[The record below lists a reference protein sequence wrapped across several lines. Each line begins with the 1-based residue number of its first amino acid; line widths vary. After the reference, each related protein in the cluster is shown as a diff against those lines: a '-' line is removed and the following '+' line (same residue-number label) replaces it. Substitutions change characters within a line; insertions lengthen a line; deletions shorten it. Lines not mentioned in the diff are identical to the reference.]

1 MARKSKAQRKERRK
15 KILTKVRKG
24 GKLIM
29 KVGMVPSRA
38 AFISA
43 VSLNLFNL
51 ATRLTQ
57 LAAKNPN
64 AVTKFWENFG
74 GDMKKLNKAIIKGLS
89 VKRKKEERK
98 AKKRGSEVSGHDS
111 EIGSVSAGA
120 IIAAALPIVT
130 AVLKAF
136 NSNKSD
142 KAGDD
147 KHDKANVEKLK
158 KTLRENSTDKI
169 LDSKADPEE
178 TAVSGLMENKPL
190 LIGGGLAVLLGAYLL
205 MKKK

>member
-29 KVGMVPSRA
+29 KVGMVPTRA

-57 LAAKNPN
+57 LAGKNPN

-98 AKKRGSEVSGHDS
+98 AKKRGSVSGNDA
-111 EIGSVSAGA
+111 EIGSVTAGA
-120 IIAAALPIVT
+120 VIAIALPIVT
-130 AVLKAF
+130 AVLKLFTA
-136 NSNKSD
+136 NKSD
-142 KAGDD
+142 KPGDN
-147 KHDKANVEKLK
+147 KHDAQNVKTLK
-158 KTLRENSTDKI
+158 KTLIENSPDKI
-169 LDSKADPEE
+169 LDSTTSEDAE
-178 TAVSGLMENKPL
+178 VSGIMDNKPL
-190 LIGGGLAVLLGAYLL
+190 LIGGAFALAVAGYFLLN
-205 MKKK
+205 KKK

>member
-1 MARKSKAQRKERRK
+1 MMR
-15 KILTKVRKG
+15 
-24 GKLIM
+24 
-29 KVGMVPSRA
+29 VGMVPTRG

-57 LAAKNPN
+57 LGEKNP
-64 AVTKFWENFG
+64 AALTKFWENFG
-74 GDMKKLNKAIIKGLS
+74 GKMKGLNKAILKGLS
-89 VKRKKEERK
+89 VKRKKAERK
-98 AKKRGSEVSGHDS
+98 AKKRGSEVSGDS
-111 EIGSVSAGA
+111 EIGSVTAGA
-120 IIAAALPIVT
+120 VIAVALPIVT
-130 AVLKAF
+130 AVLKLF
-136 NSNKSD
+136 SSNKSD

-178 TAVSGLMENKPL
+178 SAVSGLMENKPL

>member
-29 KVGMVPSRA
+29 KVGMVPTRA

-98 AKKRGSEVSGHDS
+98 AKKRGSVSGHDA
-111 EIGSVSAGA
+111 EIGSVTAGA
-120 IIAAALPIVT
+120 VIAIALPIVT
-130 AVLKAF
+130 AVLKLFSA
-136 NSNKSD
+136 NKSD
-142 KAGDD
+142 KAGDN
-147 KHDKANVEKLK
+147 KHDKENVKTLK
-158 KTLRENSTDKI
+158 KTLIENSPDKI
-169 LDSKADPEE
+169 LDSASGEE
-178 TAVSGLMENKPL
+178 AEVNGIMDNKPL
-190 LIGGGLAVLLGAYLL
+190 LIGGAFALAVAGYFLLH
-205 MKKK
+205 KKK

>member
-29 KVGMVPSRA
+29 KVGMVPTRA

-74 GDMKKLNKAIIKGLS
+74 GDMKKLNKAILKGLS
-89 VKRKKEERK
+89 VKRKKAERK
-98 AKKRGSEVSGHDS
+98 AKKRGSEVSGDS
-111 EIGSVSAGA
+111 EIGSVTAGA
-120 IIAAALPIVT
+120 VIAVALPIVT
-130 AVLKAF
+130 AVLKLF
-136 NSNKSD
+136 SSNKSD

-178 TAVSGLMENKPL
+178 SAVSGLMENKPL

>member
-24 GKLIM
+24 GKLM
-29 KVGMVPSRA
+29 MRVGMVPTRG

-57 LAAKNPN
+57 LGEKNP
-64 AVTKFWENFG
+64 AALTKFWENFG
-74 GDMKKLNKAIIKGLS
+74 GKMKGLNKAILKGLS
-89 VKRKKEERK
+89 VKRKKAERK
-98 AKKRGSEVSGHDS
+98 AKKRGSEVSGDS
-111 EIGSVSAGA
+111 EIGSVTAGA
-120 IIAAALPIVT
+120 VIAVALPIVT
-130 AVLKAF
+130 AVLKLF
-136 NSNKSD
+136 SSNKSD
-142 KAGDD
+142 KSGDD

-178 TAVSGLMENKPL
+178 SAVSGLMENKPL

>member
-15 KILTKVRKG
+15 KILQKVRKG

-29 KVGMVPSRA
+29 KVGMVPTRG

-57 LAAKNPN
+57 LKEKNPA
-64 AVTKFWENFG
+64 AVPKFWENFG
-74 GDMKKLNKAIIKGLS
+74 GEMKKLDKAILKGLS
-89 VKRKKEERK
+89 VKRKKAERK
-98 AKKRGSEVSGHDS
+98 AKRKGTEVSGDS
-111 EIGSVSAGA
+111 EIGSVTAGA
-120 IIAAALPIVT
+120 VIAIALPIVT
-130 AVLKAF
+130 AVLKLF
-136 NSNKSD
+136 SSNKSD

-147 KHDKANVEKLK
+147 KHDKANVNKLK

-178 TAVSGLMENKPL
+178 AEVSGIMENKPL
-190 LIGGGLAVLLGAYLL
+190 LIGGAIAVLLGGYLL

>member
-1 MARKSKAQRKERRK
+1 MARKSRAQKKERRK
-15 KILTKVRKG
+15 KILQKVRKG

-29 KVGMVPSRA
+29 KVGMIPTRG

-57 LAAKNPN
+57 LQAKNPN

-74 GDMKKLNKAIIKGLS
+74 GDMKKLNKAILKGLS
-89 VKRKKEERK
+89 VKRKKAEKK
-98 AKKRGSEVSGHDS
+98 AKRKGSEVSGDS
-111 EIGSVSAGA
+111 EIGSVTAGA
-120 IIAAALPIVT
+120 VIAIALPIVT
-130 AVLKAF
+130 AVLKLF
-136 NSNKSD
+136 SSNKSD

-147 KHDKANVEKLK
+147 KHDQANVNKLK

-178 TAVSGLMENKPL
+178 AEVSGIMENKPL
-190 LIGGGLAVLLGAYLL
+190 LIGGAIAVLLGGYLL

>member
-15 KILTKVRKG
+15 KILQKVRKG

-29 KVGMVPSRA
+29 KVGMVPTRG

-57 LAAKNPN
+57 LKEKNPS
-64 AVTKFWENFG
+64 AVPKFWENFG
-74 GDMKKLNKAIIKGLS
+74 GEMKKLDKAILKGLS
-89 VKRKKEERK
+89 VKRKKAERK
-98 AKKRGSEVSGHDS
+98 AKRKGTEVSGDS
-111 EIGSVSAGA
+111 EIGSVTAGA
-120 IIAAALPIVT
+120 VIAIALPIVT
-130 AVLKAF
+130 AVLKLF
-136 NSNKSD
+136 SSNKSD
-142 KAGDD
+142 KAGDN
-147 KHDKANVEKLK
+147 KHDQANVNKLK

-178 TAVSGLMENKPL
+178 AEVSGIMENKPL
-190 LIGGGLAVLLGAYLL
+190 LIGGAIAVLLGGYLL

>member
-29 KVGMVPSRA
+29 KVGMVPTRA

-57 LAAKNPN
+57 LAEKNPN

-89 VKRKKEERK
+89 VKRKKAEKK
-98 AKKRGSEVSGHDS
+98 AKRKGTEVNGDA
-111 EIGSVSAGA
+111 EIGSVTAGA
-120 IIAAALPIVT
+120 VIAIALPIVT
-130 AVLKAF
+130 AVLKLFTA
-136 NSNKSD
+136 NKSD
-142 KAGDD
+142 KPGDN
-147 KHDKANVEKLK
+147 KHDAQNVKTLK
-158 KTLRENSTDKI
+158 KTLIENSPDKI
-169 LDSKADPEE
+169 LDSTTSEDAE
-178 TAVSGLMENKPL
+178 VSGIMDNKPL
-190 LIGGGLAVLLGAYLL
+190 LIGGAFALAVAGYFLLH
-205 MKKK
+205 KKK

>member
-29 KVGMVPSRA
+29 KVGMVPTRA
-38 AFISA
+38 SFISA

-98 AKKRGSEVSGHDS
+98 AKKKGSEVSGDS
-111 EIGSVSAGA
+111 EIGSVTAGA
-120 IIAAALPIVT
+120 IIAVALPIVT
-130 AVLKAF
+130 AVLKLF
-136 NSNKSD
+136 SSNKSD
-142 KAGDD
+142 KPGDD

-169 LDSKADPEE
+169 LDSKADPENSE
-178 TAVSGLMENKPL
+178 VSGLMENKPL
-190 LIGGGLAVLLGAYLL
+190 LIGGGIAVLLGAYLL

>member
-24 GKLIM
+24 GKLM
-29 KVGMVPSRA
+29 MRVGMVPTRG

-57 LAAKNPN
+57 LGEKNP
-64 AVTKFWENFG
+64 AALTKFWENFG
-74 GDMKKLNKAIIKGLS
+74 GKMKGLNKAILKGLS
-89 VKRKKEERK
+89 VKRKKAEKK
-98 AKKRGSEVSGHDS
+98 AKKRGSEVSGDS
-111 EIGSVSAGA
+111 EIGSVTAGA
-120 IIAAALPIVT
+120 VIAVALPIVT
-130 AVLKAF
+130 AVLKLF
-136 NSNKSD
+136 SSNKSD

-178 TAVSGLMENKPL
+178 SAVSGLMENKPL

>member
-15 KILTKVRKG
+15 KILQKVRKG

-29 KVGMVPSRA
+29 KVGMVPTRA
-38 AFISA
+38 SFISA

-57 LAAKNPN
+57 LKEKNPS
-64 AVTKFWENFG
+64 AVPKFWENFG
-74 GDMKKLNKAIIKGLS
+74 GDMKKLDKAILKGLS

-98 AKKRGSEVSGHDS
+98 AKRKGTEVNGDS
-111 EIGSVSAGA
+111 EIGSVTAGA
-120 IIAAALPIVT
+120 IIAIALPIVT
-130 AVLKAF
+130 AVLKLF
-136 NSNKSD
+136 SSNKSD
-142 KAGDD
+142 KAGDN
-147 KHDKANVEKLK
+147 KHDQANVNKLK

-178 TAVSGLMENKPL
+178 AEVSGLMENKPL
-190 LIGGGLAVLLGAYLL
+190 LIGGAIAVLLGGYLL

>member
-1 MARKSKAQRKERRK
+1 MARKSRAQKKERRK
-15 KILTKVRKG
+15 KILQKVRKG

-29 KVGMVPSRA
+29 KVGMVPTRG

-57 LAAKNPN
+57 LKEKNPN

-74 GDMKKLNKAIIKGLS
+74 GDMKKLNKAILKGLS
-89 VKRKKEERK
+89 VKRKKAEKK
-98 AKKRGSEVSGHDS
+98 AKRKGSEVSGDS
-111 EIGSVSAGA
+111 EIGSVTAGA
-120 IIAAALPIVT
+120 VIAIALPIVT
-130 AVLKAF
+130 AVLKLF
-136 NSNKSD
+136 SSNKSD

-147 KHDKANVEKLK
+147 KHDQANVNKLK

-178 TAVSGLMENKPL
+178 AVSGIMENKPL
-190 LIGGGLAVLLGAYLL
+190 LIGGAIAVLLGGYLL

>member
-15 KILTKVRKG
+15 KILQKVRKG

-29 KVGMVPSRA
+29 KVGMVPTRG

-57 LAAKNPN
+57 LKEKNPS
-64 AVTKFWENFG
+64 AVPKFWENFG
-74 GDMKKLNKAIIKGLS
+74 GEMKKLDKAILKGLS
-89 VKRKKEERK
+89 VKRKKAERK
-98 AKKRGSEVSGHDS
+98 AKRKGTEVSGDS
-111 EIGSVSAGA
+111 EIGSVTAGA
-120 IIAAALPIVT
+120 VIAIALPIVT
-130 AVLKAF
+130 AVLKLF
-136 NSNKSD
+136 SSNKSD

-147 KHDKANVEKLK
+147 KHDKANVNKLK

-178 TAVSGLMENKPL
+178 AEVSGIMENKPL
-190 LIGGGLAVLLGAYLL
+190 LIGGAIAVLLGGYLL

>member
-29 KVGMVPSRA
+29 KVGMVPTRA
-38 AFISA
+38 SFISA

-57 LAAKNPN
+57 LQAKNPN

-98 AKKRGSEVSGHDS
+98 AKKKGSEVSGDS
-111 EIGSVSAGA
+111 EIGSVTAGA
-120 IIAAALPIVT
+120 IIAVALPIVT
-130 AVLKAF
+130 AVLKLF
-136 NSNKSD
+136 SSNKSD
-142 KAGDD
+142 KPGDD

-169 LDSKADPEE
+169 LDSKADPENSE
-178 TAVSGLMENKPL
+178 VSGLMENKPL
-190 LIGGGLAVLLGAYLL
+190 LIGGGIAVLLGAYLL

>member
-29 KVGMVPSRA
+29 KVGMVPTRA
-38 AFISA
+38 SFISA

-57 LAAKNPN
+57 LQAKNPN

-98 AKKRGSEVSGHDS
+98 AKKKGSEVSGDS
-111 EIGSVSAGA
+111 EIGSVTAGA
-120 IIAAALPIVT
+120 IIAVALPIVT
-130 AVLKAF
+130 AVLKLF
-136 NSNKSD
+136 SSNKSD
-142 KAGDD
+142 KPGDD

-169 LDSKADPEE
+169 LDSKADPENSE
-178 TAVSGLMENKPL
+178 VSGLMENKPL
-190 LIGGGLAVLLGAYLL
+190 LIGGGIAVLLGAYLQ

>member
-1 MARKSKAQRKERRK
+1 MARKSKAQRRERRK

-29 KVGMVPSRA
+29 KVGMVPTRA

-74 GDMKKLNKAIIKGLS
+74 GDMKKLNKAILKGLS
-89 VKRKKEERK
+89 VKRKKAERK
-98 AKKRGSEVSGHDS
+98 AKNKGSEVSGDS
-111 EIGSVSAGA
+111 EIGSVTAGA
-120 IIAAALPIVT
+120 VIAVALPIVT
-130 AVLKAF
+130 AVLKLF
-136 NSNKSD
+136 SSNKSD
-142 KAGDD
+142 KAGDN

>member
-15 KILTKVRKG
+15 KILQKVRKG

-29 KVGMVPSRA
+29 KVGMVPTRA
-38 AFISA
+38 SFISA

-57 LAAKNPN
+57 LKEKNPS
-64 AVTKFWENFG
+64 AVPKFWENFG
-74 GDMKKLNKAIIKGLS
+74 GDMKKLDKAILKGLS

-98 AKKRGSEVSGHDS
+98 AKRKGTEVSGDS
-111 EIGSVSAGA
+111 EIGSVTAGA
-120 IIAAALPIVT
+120 IIAIALPIVT
-130 AVLKAF
+130 AVLKLF
-136 NSNKSD
+136 SSNKSD
-142 KAGDD
+142 KAGDN
-147 KHDKANVEKLK
+147 KHDQANVNKLK

-178 TAVSGLMENKPL
+178 AEVSGIMENKPL
-190 LIGGGLAVLLGAYLL
+190 LIGGAIAVLLGGYLL

>member
-29 KVGMVPSRA
+29 KVGMVPTRA
-38 AFISA
+38 SFISA

-89 VKRKKEERK
+89 VKRKKEEKK

-111 EIGSVSAGA
+111 EIGSVTAGA
-120 IIAAALPIVT
+120 IIAVALPIVT
-130 AVLKAF
+130 AVLKLF
-136 NSNKSD
+136 SSNKSD

-178 TAVSGLMENKPL
+178 SSVSGLMENKPL
-190 LIGGGLAVLLGAYLL
+190 LIGGAIAVLLGGYLL

>member
-15 KILTKVRKG
+15 KILQKVRKG

-29 KVGMVPSRA
+29 KVGMVPTRG

-57 LAAKNPN
+57 LQAKNPN

-89 VKRKKEERK
+89 VKRKKAEKK
-98 AKKRGSEVSGHDS
+98 AKRKGTEVSGSHA
-111 EIGSVSAGA
+111 EIGSVTAGA
-120 IIAAALPIVT
+120 VIAIALPIVT
-130 AVLKAF
+130 AVLKLF
-136 NSNKSD
+136 SENKSD
-142 KAGDD
+142 KAGDN
-147 KHDKANVEKLK
+147 KHDQANVNKLK

-178 TAVSGLMENKPL
+178 AEVSGLMENKPL
-190 LIGGGLAVLLGAYLL
+190 LIGGAIAVILGGYLL
-205 MKKK
+205 IKKK

>member
-29 KVGMVPSRA
+29 KVGMVPTRA
-38 AFISA
+38 SFISA

-98 AKKRGSEVSGHDS
+98 AKKRGSEVSGDS
-111 EIGSVSAGA
+111 EIGSVTAGA
-120 IIAAALPIVT
+120 IIAVALPIVT
-130 AVLKAF
+130 AVLKLF
-136 NSNKSD
+136 SSNKSD
-142 KAGDD
+142 KPGDD

-178 TAVSGLMENKPL
+178 SAVSGLMENKPL